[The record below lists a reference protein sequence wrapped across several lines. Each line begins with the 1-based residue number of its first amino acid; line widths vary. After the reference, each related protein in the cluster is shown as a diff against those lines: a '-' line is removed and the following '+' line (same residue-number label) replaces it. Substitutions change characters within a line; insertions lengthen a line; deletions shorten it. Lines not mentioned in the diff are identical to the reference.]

1 MGIIKGTKLMIDNS
15 KLGYDVTCFMG
26 IYLDKAAS
34 YPNVLD
40 ALNNIKE
47 ISAAFQE
54 IFIFLSGSFLAIVGV
69 NSFFPEN
76 RFIRSLRQL
85 NVDLHLL
92 KKFINLTF
100 FSIVLVFLPSFLL
113 FFDKKDN
120 SILGRILIIF
130 EIVVFLIFCV
140 ELIKLAVQVRKIFK
154 QTIEAE
160 ITERKK

>member
-1 MGIIKGTKLMIDNS
+1 MKMKIVKRNILKIGYIIVVFFLWNAKVYITDI
-15 KLGYDVTCFMG
+15 
-26 IYLDKAAS
+26 
-34 YPNVLD
+34 
-40 ALNNIKE
+40 NNIKE

-100 FSIVLVFLPSFLL
+100 FFHCFSFFA
-113 FFDKKDN
+113 FFFV
-120 SILGRILIIF
+120 IF
-130 EIVVFLIFCV
+130 
-140 ELIKLAVQVRKIFK
+140 
-154 QTIEAE
+154 
-160 ITERKK
+160 

>member
-1 MGIIKGTKLMIDNS
+1 MKIVKRNILKIGYIIVVFFLWNAKVYIT
-15 KLGYDVTCFMG
+15 DV
-26 IYLDKAAS
+26 
-34 YPNVLD
+34 
-40 ALNNIKE
+40 NNIKE

>member
-1 MGIIKGTKLMIDNS
+1 MKIKIVKRNIF
-15 KLGYDVTCFMG
+15 KIGYVIVVFFIWNAKVYITD
-26 IYLDKAAS
+26 I
-34 YPNVLD
+34 
-40 ALNNIKE
+40 NNIKE

-54 IFIFLSGSFLAIVGV
+54 IFIFLSGSLLAIVGI

-85 NVDLHLL
+85 NVDLLLL

-100 FSIVLVFLPSFLL
+100 FSVILVFLPSFLL
-113 FFDKKDN
+113 FFDENDN

-130 EIVVFLIFCV
+130 ELVAFLIFSV
-140 ELIKLAVQVRKIFK
+140 ELIKLAVQVRNIFK
-154 QTIEAE
+154 QMIEVE

>member
-1 MGIIKGTKLMIDNS
+1 MKMKIVKRNILKIGYIIVVFFLWNAKVYITDI
-15 KLGYDVTCFMG
+15 
-26 IYLDKAAS
+26 
-34 YPNVLD
+34 
-40 ALNNIKE
+40 NNIKE

-113 FFDKKDN
+113 FFDKKT
-120 SILGRILIIF
+120 
-130 EIVVFLIFCV
+130 
-140 ELIKLAVQVRKIFK
+140 Q
-154 QTIEAE
+154 
-160 ITERKK
+160 